1 MNLCNQKIIF
11 KINVIVVALSLPLF
25 IGYSTSRVSADDGN
39 RFAAGQTYGQIMFA
53 NLFGGRSQ
61 SSEIPGVSELK
72 YGKNALQKIDYWRPT
87 TNGSPLIVFVHGGA
101 WMYGDK
107 RNATGE
113 NKIRHYL
120 QQGYAFA
127 SINYRL
133 LPDCTVE
140 QQAQD
145 VASTLAYLISH
156 AETLGFDPKRVVM
169 MGHSAGAHLSAL
181 VGTDMRYLK
190 DVGLIPESLCGII
203 LIDGAAYD
211 VPRQITDGGWL
222 MRRTYKYVFG
232 EDQERQLAL
241 SPMHHTAL
249 PNTPVFLV
257 LHVQRPD
264 GIAQSQAFAKALK
277 DAGTSVEVHSFEGR
291 GLTGHVEINNRLGD
305 PSYPATPVVDEWLRR
320 IFTAKK

>member
-1 MNLCNQKIIF
+1 MNLCNQKIIC
-11 KINVIVVALSLPLF
+11 KINVIVVAISMPLF
-25 IGYSTSRVSADDGN
+25 IGYSTSRVSAGDGN
-39 RFAAGQTYGQIMFA
+39 RFATGQAYGQIMFA

-61 SSEIPGVSELK
+61 ISEISGISELK
-72 YGKNALQKIDYWRPT
+72 YGKNALQKIDYWRPS
-87 TNGSPLIVFVHGGA
+87 TNGSPIIVFVHGGA
-101 WMYGDK
+101 WMFGDK

-120 QQGYAFA
+120 QQGYGFA
-127 SINYRL
+127 SLNYRL
-133 LPDCTVE
+133 APANTVE

-145 VASTLAYLISH
+145 VASALAYLISQS
-156 AETLGFDPKRVVM
+156 ETLGFDAKRIVL

-181 VGTDMRYLK
+181 IGTDMRYLR

-211 VPRQITDGGWL
+211 VPRQITDVGWL

-241 SPMHHTAL
+241 SPMHYTAL
-249 PNTPVFLV
+249 PNTPVFLI

-264 GIAQSQAFAKALK
+264 GIVQSQLFAKALK
-277 DAGTSVEVHSFEGR
+277 DAGTSVDVHSFEGS
-291 GLTGHVEINNRLGD
+291 GLSGHVEINNRLGD
-305 PSYPATPVVDEWLRR
+305 PSYPATIVVDEWLKRV
-320 IFTAKK
+320 FSTNK